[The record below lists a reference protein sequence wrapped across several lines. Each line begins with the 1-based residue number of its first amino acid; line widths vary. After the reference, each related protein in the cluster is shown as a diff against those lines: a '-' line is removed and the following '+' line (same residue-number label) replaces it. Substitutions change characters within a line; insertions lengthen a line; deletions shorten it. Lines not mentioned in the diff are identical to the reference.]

1 MNCLKYW
8 KEKTPISNPN
18 LTKVSFKNKKN
29 INTNSEKQNL
39 REFVYIR
46 AALPEMLEEILQ
58 KEGKL
63 YRSDTKIYINKVR
76 VLEKE

>member
-1 MNCLKYW
+1 
-8 KEKTPISNPN
+8 
-18 LTKVSFKNKKN
+18 
-29 INTNSEKQNL
+29 
-39 REFVYIR
+39 
-46 AALPEMLEEILQ
+46 MLEEILQ